1 MANMTYEEKATKAYL
16 EERLAEQGYF
26 TYSELFHLFDL
37 KLTYDPDVIGYM
49 EPGKARITI
58 NGTLEEHQMLLTIR
72 HEILHEYLTHEMRL
86 IEHVAKNMGLGNPDT
101 GEISISDITDAGKLS
116 EIKDIIYSDSSF
128 NIAGDYEI
136 SNLGYTEQDKK
147 DLRRIKLGGRIVSG
161 LVTEDQHPDWVDLS
175 LEEMYDL
182 LTEEREQARQQLI
195 DEAKKTLDDIIN
207 DPDIPQD
214 IKDAAQATKDLIDKA
229 DKGEGISKDEFNNV
243 QDALDDLE
251 RKYEDKDEGS
261 KEDKAINDI
270 KDILSKCKMTDG
282 GPQGP
287 GGPNGPNGPEGQGDG
302 PTGDGPGNG
311 PTGGSGNG
319 PTGNGPTGGGSGDG
333 PTGEGP
339 TGDGPGDGP
348 TGEGPG
354 GGGKPTKGKGGKGQ
368 GDGDQPGGE
377 GGEGDKP
384 GKSSQTASAG
394 GKGSDGKGKGSGQR
408 DQKST
413 GAGSRIIHGT
423 FRNGKFYDT
432 NGNEITPGR

>member
-37 KLTYDPDVIGYM
+37 KLTYDPDVVGYM

-116 EIKDIIYSDSSF
+116 EIKNIIYSDSSF

-161 LVTEDQHPDWVDLS
+161 LVTEDKHPDWVDLS

-182 LTEEREQARQQLI
+182 LTEERDQARQQQI
-195 DEAKKTLDDIIN
+195 DEAKKTLDDIMN

-214 IKDAAQATKDLIDKA
+214 IKDAAQAAKDLLDKMA
-229 DKGEGISKDEFNNV
+229 NGEGISEDEFNNT
-243 QDALDDLE
+243 QDTLDDLE
-251 RKYEDKDEGS
+251 RKYKDKGEGS
-261 KEDKAINDI
+261 KENKAISDI
-270 KDILSKCKMTDG
+270 EDILGKNKMDDDG
-282 GPQGP
+282 PEGP
-287 GGPNGPNGPEGQGDG
+287 GGQGGQGGPSGQGD
-302 PTGDGPGNG
+302 
-311 PTGGSGNG
+311 G
-319 PTGNGPTGGGSGDG
+319 PTGNGPTGGSSGDG

-339 TGDGPGDGP
+339 GD
-348 TGEGPG
+348 
-354 GGGKPTKGKGGKGQ
+354 GGKPIKGKGSGGQ
-368 GDGDQPGGE
+368 GDGDQPGE
-377 GGEGDKP
+377 DGGEGDKP
-384 GKSSQTASAG
+384 SKPSQSASAG
-394 GKGSDGKGKGSGQR
+394 GNGSDGKGSGSGQR

-413 GAGSRIIHGT
+413 REGSRIIHGT

>member
-16 EERLAEQGYF
+16 EERLAEKGYF

-86 IEHVAKNMGLGNPDT
+86 IKHVAQNMGLGNADT
-101 GEISISDITDAGKLS
+101 GEISISDINDAGKLS

-182 LTEEREQARQQLI
+182 LTEERDQARQQLI

-214 IKDAAQATKDLIDKA
+214 IKDAAQATKDLVDKA

-243 QDALDDLE
+243 KDALDDLE
-251 RKYEDKDEGS
+251 RKYEDSDEGS
-261 KEDKAINDI
+261 KENKAINDI
-270 KDILSKCKMTDG
+270 KDILDKSEMTDG
-282 GPQGP
+282 GQQGP
-287 GGPNGPNGPEGQGDG
+287 GGQDNGPQDG
-302 PTGDGPGNG
+302 PQ
-311 PTGGSGNG
+311 
-319 PTGNGPTGGGSGDG
+319 NGPTGGGSGDG
-333 PTGEGP
+333 PTGNGPTGGGSGEGP
-339 TGDGPGDGP
+339 EDGQTGDGPGD
-348 TGEGPG
+348 
-354 GGGKPTKGKGGKGQ
+354 GGKPTKGKGSEGQ

-377 GGEGDKP
+377 GSEGDKP
-384 GKSSQTASAG
+384 GKPGQTASTG
-394 GKGSDGKGKGSGQR
+394 GKGSNGKGKGDGQR

-413 GAGSRIIHGT
+413 GTGSRIIHGT
-423 FRNGKFYDT
+423 FRNGKFYDV